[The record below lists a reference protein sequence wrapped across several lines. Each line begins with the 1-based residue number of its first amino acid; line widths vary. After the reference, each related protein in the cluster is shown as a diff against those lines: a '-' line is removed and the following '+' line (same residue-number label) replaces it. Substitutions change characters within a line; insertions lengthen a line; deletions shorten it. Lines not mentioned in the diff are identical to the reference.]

1 MSDHTALI
9 ILACIFLA
17 WLIGYVIHLIRLKKF
32 ENYILMNFQGISES
46 FKIHSENFQVIQD
59 RLNGLFDS
67 INADVKGDDYK

>member
-17 WLIGYVIHLIRLKKF
+17 WLIGYVIHLVRLKAF
-32 ENYILMNFQGISES
+32 ENYILLNFSEIADS
-46 FKIHSENFQVIQD
+46 FKLYSENFKVIQD

-67 INADVKGDDYK
+67 INSDIGGDDLK

>member
-17 WLIGYVIHLIRLKKF
+17 WLIWDVIHLIRLKKF

-46 FKIHSENFQVIQD
+46 FKIHSENFQAIQD

-67 INADVKGDDYK
+67 INADVGDDLK

>member
-9 ILACIFLA
+9 VLACIFLA
-17 WLIGYVIHLIRLKKF
+17 WLIWDVIHLIRLKKF

-67 INADVKGDDYK
+67 INADVGDDLK

>member
-9 ILACIFLA
+9 VLACIFLA
-17 WLIGYVIHLIRLKKF
+17 WLIWDVIHLIRLKKF

-59 RLNGLFDS
+59 RLNGLFDA
-67 INADVKGDDYK
+67 INSDVGDDLK

>member
-9 ILACIFLA
+9 VLACIFLA
-17 WLIGYVIHLIRLKKF
+17 WLIWDVIHLIRLKKF

-46 FKIHSENFQVIQD
+46 FKIHSENFQIIQD

-67 INADVKGDDYK
+67 INADVGDDYK

>member
-9 ILACIFLA
+9 VLACIFLA
-17 WLIGYVIHLIRLKKF
+17 WLIWDVIHLIRLKKF

-59 RLNGLFDS
+59 RLNGLFDA
-67 INADVKGDDYK
+67 INSDIGDDLK

>member
-9 ILACIFLA
+9 VLACIFLA
-17 WLIGYVIHLIRLKKF
+17 WLIWDVIHLIRLKKF

-67 INADVKGDDYK
+67 INSDIGDDLK

>member
-17 WLIGYVIHLIRLKKF
+17 WLVWDVIHLIRLKKF

-46 FKIHSENFQVIQD
+46 FKIHSENFQIIQD
-59 RLNGLFDS
+59 RLNGLFAS
-67 INADVKGDDYK
+67 INADVGDDLK

>member
-9 ILACIFLA
+9 ILACIVLV

-46 FKIHSENFQVIQD
+46 FKLHSENFKVIQD
-59 RLNGLFDS
+59 RLNGLFDA
-67 INADVKGDDYK
+67 INSDVGDDLK

>member
-9 ILACIFLA
+9 VLACIFLA
-17 WLIGYVIHLIRLKKF
+17 WLIWDVIHLIRLKKF

-59 RLNGLFDS
+59 RINGLFDS
-67 INADVKGDDYK
+67 INSDVGDDYK

>member
-1 MSDHTALI
+1 MSDHTTLI
-9 ILACIFLA
+9 ILECIFLA

-67 INADVKGDDYK
+67 INSDVGDDLK

>member
-67 INADVKGDDYK
+67 INSDVGDDLK